1 MDKIRVLVV
10 EDSLTIRKR
19 LVEVLASDPAF
30 EVVGEAADGRRAIE
44 LCQALRPSVMT
55 LDMMMPVMSGLAVT
69 EYVMAYCPTPIV
81 IVSASVNRGEV
92 FKTFEALTAG
102 AVEVIEKP
110 TGAEEDEAW
119 ERHFRA
125 TVKLVSR
132 IKVITHPRARLSLR
146 DLPGGGPAGGPT
158 GLAASPTPSAPFN
171 AASGPRGERRV
182 VAIGASTGG
191 PSAVLDILRGL
202 PSDFPLPILL
212 VLHIGQP
219 FGASFASWLD
229 SQSPLRV
236 THAVDG
242 ALLPLPPSPG
252 VIIAPPER
260 HLVVRAARM
269 YLTGDPERHS
279 CRPSVDVLF
288 ESLAAEAGQGV
299 VACLLTGM
307 GRDGAA
313 GLLALRQAG
322 AATIAQDEATCA
334 VFGMPREAIRMG
346 AALRVLPLGEIA
358 SALIGLAAEGAG
370 PRSRP

>member
-146 DLPGGGPAGGPT
+146 DLPGGGPAGGPPGRRAT
-158 GLAASPTPSAPFN
+158 RRP
-171 AASGPRGERRV
+171 RRV
-182 VAIGASTGG
+182 
-191 PSAVLDILRGL
+191 
-202 PSDFPLPILL
+202 
-212 VLHIGQP
+212 
-219 FGASFASWLD
+219 
-229 SQSPLRV
+229 
-236 THAVDG
+236 
-242 ALLPLPPSPG
+242 
-252 VIIAPPER
+252 
-260 HLVVRAARM
+260 
-269 YLTGDPERHS
+269 
-279 CRPSVDVLF
+279 
-288 ESLAAEAGQGV
+288 AGRQ
-299 VACLLTGM
+299 
-307 GRDGAA
+307 AA
-313 GLLALRQAG
+313 GRRQGGRRRA
-322 AATIAQDEATCA
+322 
-334 VFGMPREAIRMG
+334 R
-346 AALRVLPLGEIA
+346 
-358 SALIGLAAEGAG
+358 SARG
-370 PRSRP
+370 R